1 MQEWLPNPESFASR
15 TLAEIVRA
23 LPPAA
28 TLFRAHR
35 IDFCCKGN
43 RTLSDVAQHSNL
55 PLPQIEAELATMA
68 QSSPWHRPAMTREL
82 IDHIVERYH
91 EAHRRELPALI
102 DLAQTVERVHAGHTA
117 MPENLSKLL
126 QTMRLDL
133 EMHMCK
139 EEHIVFAL
147 IKEGNGPLIGG
158 PIEMMKLD
166 HENHG
171 AMLRQLE
178 VLTAGCVPPADACA
192 TWHALYAGLRK
203 LIDDLVEHIHLE
215 NNVLFPRF
223 LDNEARDCR
232 HHMPNSSK
240 FWKT

>member
-1 MQEWLPNPESFASR
+1 MQEWLPNLESFASR
-15 TLAEIVRA
+15 SLAEIVRT

-28 TLFRAHR
+28 ALFRAHR
-35 IDFCCKGN
+35 IDFCCKGD
-43 RTLSDVAQHSNL
+43 RTLSDVAHHSNL

-68 QSSPWHRPAMTREL
+68 RSSPWHMPTMTREL

-91 EAHRRELPALI
+91 EAHRRELPILI
-102 DLAQTVERVHAGHTA
+102 DLAQKVERVHRGHPA
-117 MPENLSKLL
+117 MPDNLSRLL

-139 EEHIVFAL
+139 EEHVVFAL

-158 PIEMMKLD
+158 PIEMMMLD

-178 VLTAGCVPPADACA
+178 ALTADCRPPGDACRS
-192 TWHALYAGLRK
+192 WRELYTGLRK

-215 NNVLFPRF
+215 NNILFPRF
-223 LDNEARDCR
+223 INKDMKA
-232 HHMPNSSK
+232 
-240 FWKT
+240 